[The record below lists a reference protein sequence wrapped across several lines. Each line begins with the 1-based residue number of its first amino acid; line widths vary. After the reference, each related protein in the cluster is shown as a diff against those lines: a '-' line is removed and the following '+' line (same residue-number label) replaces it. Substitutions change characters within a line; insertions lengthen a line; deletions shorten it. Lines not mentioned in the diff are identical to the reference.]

1 MKSPHIKFV
10 IDQKLDIE
18 NHLIQ
23 VQSYK
28 RKLHSHY
35 KKQNKRYEKLLK
47 LSEKE
52 RRNFIKKEIS
62 VFYSSKNR
70 SKLKEIKDDSQK
82 HWDKIERKFFLRI
95 KNVFGHPFPYNS
107 IKGVFSTANGFGY
120 NIKNKWFA
128 TNINSNKFGVA
139 ETAMHELFHFVFNF
153 YFWKECEKY
162 KLDWKQIW
170 NIKEA
175 TTVLL
180 NSNFLDLRL
189 KLDNSYPEHKKIRDF
204 ISKEWKKNKD
214 FGKVLDKTC
223 KFVANNKSILV
234 R

>member
-18 NHLIQ
+18 NHLIG

-28 RKLHSHY
+28 EKLHSGH
-35 KKQNKRYEKLLK
+35 KKQSKRYEKLLK
-47 LSEKE
+47 LSVRE

-62 VFYSSKNR
+62 GFYSSKNKSR
-70 SKLKEIKDDSQK
+70 LKEIKNDSQK
-82 HWDKIERKFFLRI
+82 YWDKIEKEFFLRI
-95 KNVFGHPFPYNS
+95 KNVFGNPFPYNS
-107 IKGVFSTANGFGY
+107 IKGVFSIAGRFGY
-120 NIKNKWFA
+120 STKNKWFA
-128 TNINSNKFGVA
+128 TNINSNKFVVA
-139 ETAMHELFHFVFNF
+139 EVAMHELFHFVFHF
-153 YFWKECEKY
+153 YFWKE
-162 KLDWKQIW
+162 LWD
-170 NIKEA
+170 IKEA

-189 KLDNSYPEHKKIRDF
+189 KLDNGYPEHKKIRNF
-204 ISKEWKKNKD
+204 ISKEWKKNKN

-223 KFVANNKSILV
+223 KFVAKNKSSLT

>member
-18 NHLIQ
+18 NHLIG

-28 RKLHSHY
+28 EKLHSGH
-35 KKQNKRYEKLLK
+35 KKQSKRYEKLLK
-47 LSEKE
+47 LSVKE

-62 VFYSSKNR
+62 SFYSSKNKR
-70 SKLKEIKDDSQK
+70 KLKEIKDDSQK
-82 HWDKIERKFFLRI
+82 YWDKIEKEFFLRI
-95 KNVFGHPFPYNS
+95 KNVFGNPFPYNS
-107 IKGVFSTANGFGY
+107 IKGVFSTAGRFGY
-120 NIKNKWFA
+120 STKNKWFA
-128 TNINSNKFGVA
+128 TNINSNKFVVA
-139 ETAMHELFHFVFNF
+139 EVAMHELFHFVFHF
-153 YFWKECEKY
+153 YFWKECERY

-170 NIKEA
+170 SIKEA

-180 NSNFLDLRL
+180 NSNFLDLRF
-189 KLDNSYPEHKKIRDF
+189 KIDNGYPEHKKIRDF

-223 KFVANNKSILV
+223 KFVANNKSILA